1 MSDSPDYSGG
11 VASTL
16 LLGVD
21 LQPTFLSIM
30 PAGGQPLLRR
40 CHLAVRAAAG
50 LGMRVAFTEQRPDR
64 LGGTETS
71 LVSAAPAAAPRW
83 AKSAFSAYG
92 DPVIRA
98 ALGASDIEHLLICG
112 LETPVCIYQTVI
124 DALGSGTAVTVLSDA
139 VAGRRPDDARV
150 SLEALVRAGANV
162 LPVETVFYAL
172 LQDSAHP
179 FFKAYTQLV
188 KDHA

>member
-1 MSDSPDYSGG
+1 MSDGTDFSAG

-21 LQPTFLSIM
+21 LQPTFLAIM
-30 PAGGQPLLRR
+30 PGGGQPLLRR
-40 CHLAVRAAAG
+40 CALAVRAATG
-50 LGMRVAFTEQRPDR
+50 LGMRVAFTEQRPER
-64 LGGTETS
+64 LGGTEAS
-71 LVSAAPAAAPRW
+71 LLSGAPAGAPRW

-98 ALGASDIEHLLICG
+98 ALGAPDIEHLLICG
-112 LETPVCIYQTVI
+112 LETPVCVYQTVI
-124 DALGSGTAVTVLSDA
+124 DALAVGTAVTVLSDA
-139 VAGRRPDDARV
+139 VAGRRPEDARV
-150 SLEALVRAGANV
+150 CLEAMIRAGANV

-172 LQDSAHP
+172 LQDSTHP

>member
-1 MSDSPDYSGG
+1 MSDAPNGSDG

-50 LGMRVAFTEQRPDR
+50 LGMRVAFTEHPPDR

-71 LVSAAPAAAPRW
+71 LVSAAPAATRW

-92 DPVIRA
+92 DPVIRT

-150 SLEALVRAGANV
+150 CLEALVRAGANV

>member
-1 MSDSPDYSGG
+1 MSPDEPASDA

-21 LQPTFLSIM
+21 LQPAFLAVM
-30 PAGGQPLLRR
+30 PGGGKPLLRR
-40 CHLAVRAAAG
+40 CELALRSAVG

-64 LGGTETS
+64 LGGTD
-71 LVSAAPAAAPRW
+71 AALLAHAPVDAPRW
-83 AKSAFSAYG
+83 AKSSFSAYG

-98 ALGASDIEHLLICG
+98 ALGAPDLEHLLLCG
-112 LETPVCIYQTVI
+112 LETPVCVYQTAI
-124 DALGSGTAVTVLSDA
+124 DALGAGTAVTVLSDA
-139 VAGRRPDDARV
+139 VGARRPDDARV
-150 SLEALVRAGANV
+150 CLEALIRAGAHV

-172 LQDSAHP
+172 LQDSTHP

>member
-1 MSDSPDYSGG
+1 MNPELSSTEGIG
-11 VASTL
+11 TTL
-16 LLGVD
+16 LLCVD
-21 LQPTFLSIM
+21 VQSPFLAVM
-30 PAGGQPLLRR
+30 PGSGQPLLRR
-40 CHLAVRAAAG
+40 CQLAIGAAAG

-64 LGGTETS
+64 LGGTDAS
-71 LVSAAPAAAPRW
+71 LLARAPADAPRW
-83 AKSAFSAYG
+83 PKSAFSAYG

-98 ALGASDIEHLLICG
+98 ALGASDIEHLLLCG
-112 LETPVCIYQTVI
+112 LETPVCVYQTAL
-124 DALGSGTAVTVLSDA
+124 DALGSGTAVTILSDA
-139 VAGRRPDDARV
+139 VAGRRPDDSRV
-150 SLEALVRAGANV
+150 CLEALIRAGAAV